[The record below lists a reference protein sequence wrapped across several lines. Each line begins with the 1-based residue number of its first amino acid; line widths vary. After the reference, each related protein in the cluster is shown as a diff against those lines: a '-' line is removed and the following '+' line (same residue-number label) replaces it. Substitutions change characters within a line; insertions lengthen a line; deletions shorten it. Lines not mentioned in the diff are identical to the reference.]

1 MTTAPLA
8 LSTPGYGRRAL
19 GFRGAEQG
27 GKGVWGRGSKQV
39 VTLDRDG
46 RELLKTL
53 RAEGRSLSL
62 TGHLHPLDH
71 HGRLGPHTSK
81 LAVGRTFEPPQRDTC
96 GWGRLPARSLTLGP
110 SLGTNAGTHLLCNLR
125 ADRLRGKPPS
135 SLQTE
140 EKAPCRTHS
149 RSRAAPSRRG
159 RPPVQVPLLGCQETR
174 AGRTRERTCHQQVAD
189 LPRGEAGTQLRS
201 GLSGGADARGHRVT
215 GHTNL
220 VCF

>member
-1 MTTAPLA
+1 M
-8 LSTPGYGRRAL
+8 

-110 SLGTNAGTHLLCNLR
+110 SLGTNAGTQS
-125 ADRLRGKPPS
+125 A
-135 SLQTE
+135 LQPE
-140 EKAPCRTHS
+140 GGQAAWKAPELSTDRREGPVS
-149 RSRAAPSRRG
+149 DAQPEQSGSIAAWA
-159 RPPVQVPLLGCQETR
+159 PPR
-174 AGRTRERTCHQQVAD
+174 AGPPARLPGDEGRTDPRED
-189 LPRGEAGTQLRS
+189 ISSAGR
-201 GLSGGADARGHRVT
+201 
-215 GHTNL
+215 
-220 VCF
+220 